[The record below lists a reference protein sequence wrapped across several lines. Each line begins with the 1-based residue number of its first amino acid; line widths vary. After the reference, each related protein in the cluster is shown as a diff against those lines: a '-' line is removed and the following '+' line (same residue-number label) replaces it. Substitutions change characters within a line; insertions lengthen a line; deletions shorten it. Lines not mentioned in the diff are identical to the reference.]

1 MTVSLDSNNYHVII
15 NANLSEF
22 RIGFEQTSYTV
33 NETIGMLE
41 VCARMFEPSE
51 DISLGSVS
59 ISIGAETVQ
68 GSAGIVC
75 RDYTYFIT
83 VHCHLFDSQM

>member
-1 MTVSLDSNNYHVII
+1 
-15 NANLSEF
+15 
-22 RIGFEQTSYTV
+22 
-33 NETIGMLE
+33 MLE

-51 DISLGSVS
+51 DTPLGSVS

-75 RDYTYFIT
+75 IGILHT
-83 VHCHLFDSQM
+83 VYCILFDSQMEMTIRNKLDPVLAIFYSSTMLVVGVASTLR

>member
-1 MTVSLDSNNYHVII
+1 
-15 NANLSEF
+15 
-22 RIGFEQTSYTV
+22 
-33 NETIGMLE
+33 MLE

-51 DISLGSVS
+51 DTPLGSWS

-75 RDYTYFIT
+75 T
-83 VHCHLFDSQM
+83 VEIGIFHYCLFDSQMEMTIRKKLDPVLYSSTMLIVGVASTLR